1 MVERN
6 GAINLRVQ
14 SKVAAHANV
23 AAGVNL
29 GSALADDD
37 RAGVDYLPAIALHSE
52 AFALAVAS
60 VAAATTCLF
69 MRHGW
74 NSLSLLVRDSLLL
87 KWKPWNAGQW
97 LFL

>member
-37 RAGVDYLPAIALHSE
+37 RAGCYHLPFYAPRVELLVPAGAGL
-52 AFALAVAS
+52 AFAEMGAVE
-60 VAAATTCLF
+60 
-69 MRHGW
+69 R
-74 NSLSLLVRDSLLL
+74 
-87 KWKPWNAGQW
+87 
-97 LFL
+97 